1 MLHKKMSGI
10 NNHPIHSWRVADE
23 TARLALVLEADDEG
37 RVCWQEDNDTYWTLL
52 DYSVPT
58 WKNMIGTDG
67 LPGADGADGN
77 DGNGIVSIV
86 RTAGTGAAG
95 STDTYTI
102 TFTDTTTTTFTVV
115 NGADGTNG
123 TDGVDGVD
131 GADGKGIVSITRTS
145 GTGAAGST
153 DTYTITFTDSST
165 SAFTVVNGANGT
177 NGVDGV
183 DGTDG
188 TDGVGVPAGGTT
200 GQILAKASGTDFDT
214 TWVDPPTGGGGSGT
228 VEEVVAGHAVTVDN
242 TDPANP
248 VVAVPGGK
256 YTNSLTEP
264 TTPEEGDRWFHP
276 GDGALY
282 TRILDGAS
290 LVWAQIG

>member
-52 DYSVPT
+52 DYSVPI
-58 WKNMIGTDG
+58 WKNMIGSDG
-67 LPGADGADGN
+67 LPGADGADGK
-77 DGNGIVSIV
+77 GIVSVV

-102 TFTDTTTTTFTVV
+102 TFSDATTTTFTVV
-115 NGADGTNG
+115 NGANGADGIDGTN
-123 TDGVDGVD
+123 GVD
-131 GADGKGIVSITRTS
+131 GADGKGIVSIARTA
-145 GTGAAGST
+145 GTGAAGTT
-153 DTYTITFTDSST
+153 DTYTITFTDVT
-165 SAFTVVNGANGT
+165 TATFTVVNGSNGT
-177 NGVDGV
+177 NGA

-188 TDGVGVPAGGTT
+188 ADGVGVPVGGTT
-200 GQILAKASGTDFDT
+200 GQILAKASATDHDT
-214 TWVDPPTGGGGSGT
+214 VWIDPPTGGGGSGT
-228 VEEVVAGHAVTVDN
+228 VKEVVAGHAVTVDN

-256 YTNSLTEP
+256 YTNSLTAP
-264 TTPEEGDRWFHP
+264 SGSVEGDRWYHP

-282 TRILDGAS
+282 TRILDGAT
-290 LVWAQIG
+290 LVWAQVG